1 MIFNELIFRG
11 LSVDTGVSIKN
22 VIENG
27 KHTGKKLEID
37 FVVNSPSSRIYIQ
50 SALAIPDDKKMEQEL
65 AAFRNIPD
73 SFRKVVITGGNY
85 RPWYNDDG
93 IMLVPLLDFLL
104 DKSLLDRMF

>member
-1 MIFNELIFRG
+1 
-11 LSVDTGVSIKN
+11 
-22 VIENG
+22 
-27 KHTGKKLEID
+27 
-37 FVVNSPSSRIYIQ
+37 
-50 SALAIPDDKKMEQEL
+50 MEQEL

-93 IMLVPLLDFLL
+93 IMFVPLLDFLL